1 MKQVFFVLIIISKA
15 LFSFTQN
22 ASYQKEIGTGY
33 HGTII
38 RNLKTVKGLSF
49 CVIGDWGRYGDYYQK
64 AVADQLSSAVIGVD
78 ASFIVST
85 GDNIYPNGVISEYDP
100 AWKYAFEDV
109 YSSYPTHI
117 NWYVVL
123 GNHDYKTNPDA
134 EVAYS
139 KISARWHMPSRYF
152 SLKKFIGK
160 DTSNAAEFFFID
172 TTPFQKNYYKE
183 PDYAGH
189 VAGNDTAAQK
199 AWLINVLKN
208 STAKW
213 KFVIG
218 HHPLYSAGK
227 RKGKLGDMIDAFRD
241 IFEKYNVDAYFC
253 GHEHQLEVD
262 REHGYHFYQFISGAG
277 SESTAVTGAPY
288 TKFTAQDHGFLTA
301 GISGNKMLIQ
311 YINADGKILYTTTI
325 ESRASIGN

>member
-1 MKQVFFVLIIISKA
+1 MLIII
-15 LFSFTQN
+15 FSGLLSFSQN
-22 ASYQKEIGTGY
+22 ANYVKEKGTGY
-33 HGTII
+33 RGTVIKD
-38 RNLKTVKGLSF
+38 LKAIKGLSF
-49 CVIGDWGRYGDYYQK
+49 CVIGDWGRYGDYYQR

-78 ASFIVST
+78 ASFIIST

-100 AWKYAFEDV
+100 AWKYAYEDV
-109 YSSYPTHI
+109 YNTYPTHI

-139 KISARWHMPSRYF
+139 KISARWHMPARYF
-152 SLKKFIGK
+152 SIKKNIGK
-160 DTSNAAEFFFID
+160 DLANTAEFFFID
-172 TTPFQKNYYKE
+172 TTPFQKNYYSE
-183 PDYAGH
+183 PDYASH
-189 VAGNDTAAQK
+189 VAGNDTAAQRN
-199 AWLINVLKN
+199 WLINGLKN

-227 RKGKLGDMIDAFRD
+227 RKGKLGDMLDAFLE
-241 IFEKYNVDAYFC
+241 IFEKYKVDAYFC

-262 REHGYHFYQFISGAG
+262 KENGYHFYQFISGAG
-277 SESTAVTGAPY
+277 SESTAVTNAPY

-301 GISGNKMLIQ
+301 GIYENEMLIQ
-311 YINADGKILYTTTI
+311 YINADGKILFATTVKK
-325 ESRASIGN
+325 